1 MKKQSILIENLK
13 PAVANLIA
21 EDIGGGK
28 QSYLTGVF
36 MQADVV
42 NGNGRNYPL
51 QEISNA
57 VTRINEQIKS
67 GVTVYGELNHPANL
81 QVDLNNVSHIITEMW
96 MEGSDAYGKA
106 RIITGHP
113 KGQIVKAIID
123 AGGALGVSS
132 RGSGDVNEGTVSDFN
147 LVTVDIVANPSAPGA
162 YPKHVMESL
171 GDNTKIQT
179 LAEYAVQDKV
189 AQQYLAK
196 EISAFLNTLLKR

>member
-1 MKKQSILIENLK
+1 MKQQSILIENLK

-21 EDIGGGK
+21 EEVGGK
-28 QSYLTGVF
+28 QSYLTGIF
-36 MQADVV
+36 MQAELQ
-42 NGNGRNYPL
+42 NGNGRKYPQ
-51 QEISNA
+51 QEIANA

-81 QVDLNNVSHIITEMW
+81 QIDLNNVSHIITEMW

-132 RGSGDVNEGTVSDFN
+132 RGSGNVNEGTVSDFN
-147 LVTVDIVANPSAPGA
+147 LVTVDIVATPSAPNA
-162 YPKHVMESL
+162 FPKHVMEAL

-179 LAEYAVQDKV
+179 LAEYACQDPV
-189 AQQYLAK
+189 AQRYLK
-196 EISAFLNTLLKR
+196 VELGRFFESLMKK